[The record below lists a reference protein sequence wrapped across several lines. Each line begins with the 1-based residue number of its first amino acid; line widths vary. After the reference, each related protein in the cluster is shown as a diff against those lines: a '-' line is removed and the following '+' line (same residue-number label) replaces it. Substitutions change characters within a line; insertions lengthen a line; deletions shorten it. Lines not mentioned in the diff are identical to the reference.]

1 MLTATIVVVSI
12 LQAVVTLVVVLVGS
26 LRSNTMNDNVLY
38 ELVVEKNHL
47 NLIKQSLSL
56 QINNLYEAVDADV
69 VNTEKAYE
77 DIKVL
82 SDMLAVLR
90 NSDSERSSRVV
101 KQTSQTTGLIWV
113 KEVFAPQETPEPFEP
128 FNDENLQYTNEVL
141 QQAWNNVKERH
152 WDTIKRMGEK

>member
-1 MLTATIVVVSI
+1 
-12 LQAVVTLVVVLVGS
+12 
-26 LRSNTMNDNVLY
+26 MNDNILY

-56 QINNLYEAVDADV
+56 QINNLYEAVDQDV

-90 NSDSERSSRVV
+90 GSSREL
-101 KQTSQTTGLIWV
+101 KQTSETTGLIWCR
-113 KEVFAPQETPEPFEP
+113 EVFAPQETPEPFEP
-128 FNDENLQYTNEVL
+128 FNDDGLQDNPKSL
-141 QQAWNNVKERH
+141 QEAWNNVKERH
-152 WDTIKRMGEK
+152 WDTIKRTGEK

>member
-1 MLTATIVVVSI
+1 
-12 LQAVVTLVVVLVGS
+12 
-26 LRSNTMNDNVLY
+26 MNDNVLY

-90 NSDSERSSRVV
+90 SSGRIV
-101 KQTSQTTGLIWV
+101 KQTSETTGLIWL
-113 KEVFAPQETPEPFEP
+113 KEIDL
-128 FNDENLQYTNEVL
+128 DEQYQKELESFVEYSEMCLDTFLKNHHKEDSINPSK
-141 QQAWNNVKERH
+141 AWNNVKERH
-152 WDTIKRMGEK
+152 WDTIKRMGDK

>member
-1 MLTATIVVVSI
+1 
-12 LQAVVTLVVVLVGS
+12 
-26 LRSNTMNDNVLY
+26 MNDNVLY

-90 NSDSERSSRVV
+90 GSTRKV
-101 KQTSQTTGLIWV
+101 KQTSETTGLIWI
-113 KEVFAPQETPEPFEP
+113 KEVDLGDQAEPFEP
-128 FNDENLQYTNEVL
+128 FNDVNLQSYTCEDEFSELTTEQIEYLNGRMKRS
-141 QQAWNNVKERH
+141 WNNVKERH
-152 WDTIKRMGEK
+152 WGTIKRMGEK

>member
-1 MLTATIVVVSI
+1 
-12 LQAVVTLVVVLVGS
+12 
-26 LRSNTMNDNVLY
+26 MNDNVLY

-69 VNTEKAYE
+69 VNIERAYE

-90 NSDSERSSRVV
+90 GSSREL
-101 KQTSQTTGLIWV
+101 KQTSETTGLIWIRDV
-113 KEVFAPQETPEPFEP
+113 DVEDMFSQH
-128 FNDENLQYTNEVL
+128 NDENLQYTNEVL
-141 QQAWNNVKERH
+141 QQAWNNVKDRH
-152 WDTIKRMGEK
+152 WDTIKLIGDK

>member
-1 MLTATIVVVSI
+1 
-12 LQAVVTLVVVLVGS
+12 
-26 LRSNTMNDNVLY
+26 MNDNVLY
-38 ELVVEKNHL
+38 ELIVEKNHL

-56 QINNLYEAVDADV
+56 QISNLYEAVDADV

-90 NSDSERSSRVV
+90 GSTRKV
-101 KQTSQTTGLIWV
+101 KQTSETTGLIWC
-113 KEVFAPQETPEPFEP
+113 KEVFAPQETLTSQETPEPFEHNSTELKP
-128 FNDENLQYTNEVL
+128 FNDGGLQDNSKSL
-141 QQAWNNVKERH
+141 QEAWNNVKERH

>member
-1 MLTATIVVVSI
+1 
-12 LQAVVTLVVVLVGS
+12 
-26 LRSNTMNDNVLY
+26 MNDNVLY
-38 ELVVEKNHL
+38 ELVVEKKHL

-90 NSDSERSSRVV
+90 GSSREL
-101 KQTSQTTGLIWV
+101 KQTSETTGLIWI
-113 KEVFAPQETPEPFEP
+113 KEVFSPQEGVDLNDQAEPFEP
-128 FNDENLQYTNEVL
+128 FNDDGLQDNTKSL
-141 QQAWNNVKERH
+141 QEAWINVKERH
-152 WDTIKRMGEK
+152 WDTIKRTGEK

>member
-1 MLTATIVVVSI
+1 
-12 LQAVVTLVVVLVGS
+12 
-26 LRSNTMNDNVLY
+26 MNDNVLY

-56 QINNLYEAVDADV
+56 QINNLYEAVDQGV

-82 SDMLAVLR
+82 IDMLAVLR
-90 NSDSERSSRVV
+90 NSDSERSTRSV
-101 KQTSQTTGLIWV
+101 KQTSKTTGLIWCR
-113 KEVFAPQETPEPFEP
+113 EVFAPQEIDLGDQETLALQETPEPLEHNSTELKP
-128 FNDENLQYTNEVL
+128 FNDDGLQDNSKSL

-152 WDTIKRMGEK
+152 WDTIKRMEWK

>member
-1 MLTATIVVVSI
+1 MLTATIVVVYI

-90 NSDSERSSRVV
+90 GSSREL
-101 KQTSQTTGLIWV
+101 KQTSQATGLIWI
-113 KEVFAPQETPEPFEP
+113 KEVDLGDQAEPFEP
-128 FNDENLQYTNEVL
+128 FNDVNLQ
-141 QQAWNNVKERH
+141 
-152 WDTIKRMGEK
+152 EK